1 MRNSSTI
8 VILVTSSRCSVQR
21 VCAADRLEVRSVGME
36 YKPHLRGLF
45 AFSFVSLRS
54 EATLYILGVLLLGSL
69 DLTKLY
75 SEDPTI

>member
-1 MRNSSTI
+1 
-8 VILVTSSRCSVQR
+8 
-21 VCAADRLEVRSVGME
+21 ME